1 MLCCSAVLGTLVLL
15 AYYWSPIW
23 CETTLV
29 FGVKYGFIDMQWSLC
44 FSLHTPPHPTT
55 SNLLMLEQREIGFSC
70 SNNLGDNHTQASLVW
85 WEGGLYVRYGFFLYV
100 QI

>member
-1 MLCCSAVLGTLVLL
+1 MALLICSGRFV
-15 AYYWSPIW
+15 
-23 CETTLV
+23 
-29 FGVKYGFIDMQWSLC
+29 SLC
-44 FSLHTPPHPTT
+44 TPHPTT